1 MIKYAK
7 ELGDVLR
14 TFNTDEY
21 IRFINKNRELYEP
34 YVYAI
39 FIRNKDNKRW
49 LLGTMA
55 KMIMNR
61 TDMSEETRDRAKKI
75 LADMN
80 WSEEI
85 I

>member
-1 MIKYAK
+1 
-7 ELGDVLR
+7 
-14 TFNTDEY
+14 
-21 IRFINKNRELYEP
+21 
-34 YVYAI
+34 
-39 FIRNKDNKRW
+39 
-49 LLGTMA
+49 MA